1 MITYKH
7 YNNYNDFAEANNE
20 DWLESYLY
28 FNKPNASHD
37 AEGINEAMPADEQEE
52 LREAIYSKGLEQALE
67 DIFGNI
73 TCVQIEGGHTGREED
88 TIWYYIN

>member
-28 FNKPNASHD
+28 FSKPNASHD
-37 AEGINEAMPADEQEE
+37 AEGINEAMPADEQ
-52 LREAIYSKGLEQALE
+52 AIESKGLEQALE
-67 DIFGNI
+67 DIFGTI

-88 TIWYYIN
+88 TIWYYLN